1 MAKKTFRRKAGK
13 RRTRRVRRT
22 RRRTHRRRTIKGGGY
37 VVPETLNMLY
47 PDLPKI
53 IASVKN
59 IPRYADAL
67 NNGDGSNEDTF
78 RIIYNEFSQHAL
90 ENRQQRLNRPDLTV
104 SWIDDDGVEKST
116 TFYLHIRDGLDISMP
131 NNPQSRSTIYHV

>member
-1 MAKKTFRRKAGK
+1 MAKKTFRRKTGK

-22 RRRTHRRRTIKGGGY
+22 RRTHRRRTIKGGGY

-59 IPRYADAL
+59 IPRYGDAL

-90 ENRQQRLNRPDLTV
+90 ENRQQRLNRPNLTV
-104 SWIDDDGVEKST
+104 SWIDDNGIEKSS
-116 TFYLHIRDGLDISMP
+116 TFYLHFRDGLDISMP
-131 NNPQSRSTIYHV
+131 NNPGSRSTIYHI